1 MKPAL
6 DISSI
11 ARRLKKQY
19 PSVYQAKDA
28 QTMSLISYLVGPVKP
43 ALLTLLAAVGLVLLI
58 VCVNIANLL
67 LALDTKREKEFA
79 VRGALGASWVRIGRQ
94 LFIECLLL
102 SAIGGALG
110 SALAYWAV
118 QVLRIMAPA
127 NIPRIETVH
136 FSGAAFC
143 FTIAIS
149 LFSCLLFGCLP
160 AWHAAKID
168 IQDSLKASAG
178 HHTSGQRTGRAGR
191 MLIISEIAL
200 AFMLLIGAGLLI
212 RSFNRLQ
219 NQDLGFHASHVLTA
233 SLSFPVLSLDPNF
246 TPPSLVP
253 TYERILGRVNA
264 IPGVQSAAFI
274 SQLPL
279 VGPDANGHFSVEGR
293 PDLPGVLSSAKLS
306 RHQRELLSRAW
317 HSACCRAAFSR
328 HPTPRRAMASS
339 SSTRTWRIACG
350 RMKESWD
357 TTSGST
363 VSIPKSVGLPSSAS

>member
-1 MKPAL
+1 
-6 DISSI
+6 
-11 ARRLKKQY
+11 
-19 PSVYQAKDA
+19 V
-28 QTMSLISYLVGPVKP
+28 SLISYLVGPVKP

-79 VRGALGASWVRIGRQ
+79 VRGALGASWLRIGRQ
-94 LFIECLLL
+94 LFMECLLL
-102 SAIGGALG
+102 STIGGALG
-110 SALAYWAV
+110 LALAYWAV
-118 QVLRIMAPA
+118 QLLRIMAPA

-143 FTIAIS
+143 FTIVIS
-149 LFSCLLFGCLP
+149 LLSCLLFGCLP

-219 NQDLGFHASHVLTA
+219 HQDLGFHAGHVLTA
-233 SLSFPVLSLDPNF
+233 SLSFPVLSLNPNF

-253 TYERILGRVNA
+253 TYHRILDRVNA
-264 IPGVQSAAFI
+264 IHGIQSAAFI

-279 VGPDANGHFSVEGR
+279 VGPDPSGQLRHRRTSRFAR
-293 PDLPGVLSSAKLS
+293 RVLRGKFP
-306 RHQRELLSRAW
+306 RYQCELLWRARNSALAGPLLLTIG
-317 HSACCRAAFSR
+317 HS
-328 HPTPRRAMASS
+328 
-339 SSTRTWRIACG
+339 
-350 RMKESWD
+350 
-357 TTSGST
+357 
-363 VSIPKSVGLPSSAS
+363 VQ